1 MGLAS
6 SVDRRQH
13 HPLFLD
19 LDRDLVAPCDGPFRL
34 GEVANRRRRAAA
46 CSLIFRRWFRSSHQ
60 WRNAHAVRALHRYRL
75 SDGNRLE
82 FALSNGQRARD
93 VACPSVDRLAWLLRN
108 LPRASGAEG
117 SGVRGD
123 QVSDVLGK
131 EALKSEWIVFEAV
144 WKFYGEILGVNRVNF
159 FNAAA
164 TS

>member
-6 SVDRRQH
+6 AVDRRQH
-13 HPLFLD
+13 FTLFLD
-19 LDRDLVAPCDGPFRL
+19 LDRYFVPSRHGALGL
-34 GEVANRRRRAAA
+34 GEVADRCRRIAA
-46 CSLIFRRWFRSSHQ
+46 SRLILRGWFRSSHQ

-93 VACPSVDRLAWLLRN
+93 VVCRSMDRLACLLRN

-123 QVSDVLGK
+123 QVIEVLK
-131 EALKSEWIVFEAV
+131 KKALKSDRIVFEDV
-144 WKFYGEILGVNRVNF
+144 SKFYGEILGVNR
-159 FNAAA
+159 
-164 TS
+164 